1 MPSNDSTSL
10 VGPNFRRQRGM
21 SEDLIE
27 DLSKLFSH
35 GQQMWLLGAGA
46 SFESNLPLVK
56 GLTERVRNKL
66 AEAPFEDGE
75 HPRRAWK
82 PRGVADVTAFG
93 GGVRAK
99 YAFLRQINRS
109 RANGCGKPQG
119 RMTSV
124 TPVRPRRGI
133 DGGAQM

>member
-1 MPSNDSTSL
+1 M
-10 VGPNFRRQRGM
+10 
-21 SEDLIE
+21 EE
-27 DLSKLFSH
+27 LSKLFSH

-66 AEAPFEDGE
+66 AGASFEDGE

-82 PRGVADVTAFG
+82 PRGVADVTPFR

-99 YAFLRQINRS
+99 YAFRRQINRS
-109 RANGCGKPQG
+109 RANGCRKLQG

-124 TPVRPRRGI
+124 AAVRPRRGI
-133 DGGAQM
+133 YGGAQMYEMV